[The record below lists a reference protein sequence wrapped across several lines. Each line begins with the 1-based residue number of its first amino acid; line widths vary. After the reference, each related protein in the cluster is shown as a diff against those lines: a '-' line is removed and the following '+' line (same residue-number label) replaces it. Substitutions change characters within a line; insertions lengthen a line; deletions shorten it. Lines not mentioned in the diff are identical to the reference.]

1 MFQLDWFILKKNR
14 WLYLL
19 YACIFVFIICKNFLF
34 VWPITRSVEAM
45 IIMIIEDLIP
55 VVMLTAVVHVLYTI
69 SIHNKNML
77 SKKSQEYKS
86 LFDNHPDTIL
96 YVGRCGHISSSNA
109 NIQSMTGFT
118 PPEILSLSLQSIVS
132 NANWDKV
139 TKRFQLALNGVP
151 QHFTCMINH
160 KDGSCIDTKVTYV
173 PSVVNGEIVGV
184 YAILKNVTEVK
195 RQKKEIDHLNRQNR
209 LILNSVSEG
218 IYGTNMEGKAIFW
231 NSAAEQMTGW
241 TAEEAI
247 GQPIRH
253 LLASPGKNIFSPMG
267 ENTFL
272 DKTLMDGKVHHEKHT
287 YFCHKDGSRFPVE
300 YVSSPIF
307 QEEGEQIGAVI
318 TFRDMTEQKRTEELL
333 RKSDMLSA
341 VGQLAA
347 GVAHEIR
354 NPLTSLKGFLQL
366 IKPSTGKENY
376 YMEIMQDELKRIEH
390 IVDEFLFVAKPKV
403 SQFELKSMSAIV
415 SSTVDLLQPQARL
428 NNVEIR
434 TNLNSRLPLVYC
446 NQHQMKQVFI
456 NIIKNA
462 MEAMID
468 GGILHIETDYIS
480 ALQMVRIRFNDEGCG
495 IPPERIPKLAEP
507 FYSTKEKGTGL
518 GLMVTYKIIE
528 THSGDI
534 QFRSRPD
541 RGTTVDILLPA
552 SRHEDENAE
561 DEKNSTDMDHGNDK
575 LKGDKESQ
583 DTAS

>member
-151 QHFTCMINH
+151 QHFTCMIN
-160 KDGSCIDTKVTYV
+160 
-173 PSVVNGEIVGV
+173 
-184 YAILKNVTEVK
+184 
-195 RQKKEIDHLNRQNR
+195 
-209 LILNSVSEG
+209 
-218 IYGTNMEGKAIFW
+218 
-231 NSAAEQMTGW
+231 
-241 TAEEAI
+241 
-247 GQPIRH
+247 
-253 LLASPGKNIFSPMG
+253 
-267 ENTFL
+267 
-272 DKTLMDGKVHHEKHT
+272 
-287 YFCHKDGSRFPVE
+287 HKDGSRFPVE